1 MSIQEIL
8 NYVMHTPANTN
19 PNVLKSM
26 LQALSEQDKIKL
38 STLIATSNGTY
49 QTPGGAY
56 SKVIVEVPASSSNN
70 LQLVDVTITSNGM
83 NINKIYLPNYDSNGN
98 FNGVV
103 MLIGPGTQTVQVPI
117 DSEKGL
123 IGVMSDFDL
132 ATPITVTGDITY
144 AAGEFGITGAGTI
157 TV

>member
-1 MSIQEIL
+1 MNIQEVL
-8 NYVMHTPANTN
+8 DYVMHTPANTN

-38 STLIATSNGTY
+38 STLMVSTNGTY
-49 QTPGGAY
+49 ESPGGAY
-56 SKVIVEVPASSSNN
+56 RRVIVNVSTSNN

-83 NINKIYLPNYDSNGN
+83 NFNKIYLPNYDSSGNLNGT
-98 FNGVV
+98 VI
-103 MLIGPGTQTVQVPI
+103 LAGPGTQTVQVPI

-123 IGVMSDFDL
+123 AGVMSDFDL
-132 ATPITVTGDITY
+132 ATPVTVTGGITY
-144 AAGEFGITGAGTI
+144 TAGEFGITGAGTI